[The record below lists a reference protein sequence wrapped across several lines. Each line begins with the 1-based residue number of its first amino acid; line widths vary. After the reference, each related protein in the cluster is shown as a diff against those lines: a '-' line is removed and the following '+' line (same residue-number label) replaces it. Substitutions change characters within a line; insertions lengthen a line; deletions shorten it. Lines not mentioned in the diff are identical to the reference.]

1 MSKPRYR
8 WWGYAKA
15 MLRAYPDGVTTE
27 ERTAIESAIEETNR
41 LVDGADRMKVVELG
55 EAYDGKLAQI
65 KLCMNGNKN
74 GQNIEMPFVLKTV
87 EEAPNVQFNIPEL
100 ANGTVAPEYDNYKV
114 GDTVTLTVTPADGY
128 RVRLIPGYD

>member
-41 LVDGADRMKVVELG
+41 LVDGADRMKVVELVFFKETHTLAGSAVHVPCSIDTAQKYHADFIRLVG
-55 EAYDGKLAQI
+55 EKRGL
-65 KLCMNGNKN
+65 NK
-74 GQNIEMPFVLKTV
+74 
-87 EEAPNVQFNIPEL
+87 
-100 ANGTVAPEYDNYKV
+100 
-114 GDTVTLTVTPADGY
+114 
-128 RVRLIPGYD
+128 